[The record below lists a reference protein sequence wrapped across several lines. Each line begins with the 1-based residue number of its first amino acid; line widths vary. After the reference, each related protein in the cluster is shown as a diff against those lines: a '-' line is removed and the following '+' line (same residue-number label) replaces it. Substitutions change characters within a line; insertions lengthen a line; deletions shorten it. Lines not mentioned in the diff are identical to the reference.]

1 MWSLNSYS
9 AVHDFWPIEFSNSR
23 LGTSDECGDIVMY
36 GLAFLSAS
44 ISTANL
50 VTPKFQ
56 ANKLPHLH
64 NFTALMFIKLVQN
77 IKIISICPQHSQ
89 SYFKKEFFLQKLEHT
104 AIRTYK
110 HLPLTV
116 KELSCDVRRFRPALK
131 NLANQIPFILW
142 KSIFTLN
149 GNELYSVC
157 L

>member
-56 ANKLPHLH
+56 ANKRPPLH

-116 KELSCDVRRFRPALK
+116 KELSCDVRRFRSALK
-131 NLANQIPFILW
+131 RFSQSNSFLFFGRVFWL
-142 KSIFTLN
+142 
-149 GNELYSVC
+149 
-157 L
+157 